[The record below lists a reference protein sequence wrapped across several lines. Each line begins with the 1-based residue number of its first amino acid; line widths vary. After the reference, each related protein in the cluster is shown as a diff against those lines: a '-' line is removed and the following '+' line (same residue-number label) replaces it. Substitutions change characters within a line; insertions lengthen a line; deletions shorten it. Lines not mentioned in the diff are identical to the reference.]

1 MREAII
7 TWRLEKVLPKRRIL
21 ELYLNLVEWGEGIFG
36 VEAASR
42 HYYGKPSSDLTP
54 QEAARLAT
62 VLPNPRKYNP
72 AGDQRY
78 VVNRS
83 NLIYNIMIQRGIVIP
98 EYKEVA
104 GDANSPLKEEIDPT
118 PFAPVKRSNP
128 SY

>member
-7 TWRLEKVLPKRRIL
+7 TWRMEKVLPKRRIL
-21 ELYLNLVEWGEGIFG
+21 ELYLNLVEWGNGIFG

-42 HYYGKPSSDLTP
+42 HYYGKPSSELTP
-54 QEAARLAT
+54 EEAARLAS

-83 NLIYNIMIQRGIVIP
+83 NIIYHIMIQRGIVIP
-98 EYKEVA
+98 EYEEVA
-104 GDANSPLKEEIDPT
+104 ETNEALK
-118 PFAPVKRSNP
+118 
-128 SY
+128 